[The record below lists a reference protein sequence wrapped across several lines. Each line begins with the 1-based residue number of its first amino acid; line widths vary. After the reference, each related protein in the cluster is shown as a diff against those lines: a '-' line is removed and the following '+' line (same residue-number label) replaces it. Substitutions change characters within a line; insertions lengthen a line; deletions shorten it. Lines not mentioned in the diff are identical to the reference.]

1 MAIDRRSFLIG
12 GGTVLASP
20 GLRADGLCEAELFA
34 AACREPSGSY
44 AAVAYA
50 DGCGI
55 RQRVALPAR
64 GHDLVQRPGTRE
76 CVVFARRPGTFA
88 VAFSADGARPPVEF
102 RTGADRH
109 FFGHGAFASN
119 GRLLLTSENDYEG
132 ARGVIGVRDAAS
144 GYRQIGEFDAAG
156 MEPHDIVLLS
166 DGRTLAV
173 ANGGLETH
181 PDAARE
187 NLNVPT
193 MEPSLSYIDIETGD
207 VLEVHT
213 LPRALHKLS
222 IRHLALAA
230 GDLVV
235 FGCQY
240 EGPMTEHPPL
250 VGIHRLGED
259 LRLVEAA
266 DGLYQPMKNYVGSVT
281 ADASGS
287 YVAATSP
294 RGGLALIVDAGA
306 RRICAQHALADVCG
320 VAPRHAGAGF
330 WLTSGSGI
338 TGPLSPV
345 GPRFA
350 GTGLA
355 FSYHRED
362 VQWDNHAIHIDA

>member
-1 MAIDRRSFLIG
+1 MAIDRRSLLIVG
-12 GGTVLASP
+12 GAALVSP
-20 GLRADGLCEAELFA
+20 SLRAEGLCEAELFA

-50 DGCGI
+50 EGCGI

-88 VAFSADGARPPVEF
+88 VAFGADGAHPPIEF
-102 RTGADRH
+102 RTRTDRH

-119 GRLLLTSENDYEG
+119 GRLLLTSENDFEA
-132 ARGVIGVRDAAS
+132 ARGVIGVRDATG
-144 GYRQIGEFDAAG
+144 GYRQIGEIDAGG

-166 DGRTLAV
+166 DGRTLVV

-193 MEPSLSYIDIETGD
+193 MEPSLAYIDIETGD
-207 VLEVHT
+207 VLEVHR
-213 LPRALHKLS
+213 LPPALHKLS

-230 GDLVV
+230 GDVVV

-250 VGIHRLGED
+250 VGMHRRGED

-266 DGLYQPMKNYVGSVT
+266 DGVYQPMRNYVGSVA
-281 ADASGS
+281 ADASGA

-306 RRICAQHALADVCG
+306 RRICAQHSLSDVCG
-320 VAPRHAGAGF
+320 VAPRHVGAGF
-330 WLTSGSGI
+330 WLTSGSGAS
-338 TGPLSPV
+338 GNLHRA

-350 GTGLA
+350 GSGLVFA
-355 FSYHRED
+355 SHHEN